1 MFAPED
7 GPQTPDTPLL
17 GDVPAL
23 EAIHSLTGTSAARD
37 GGQLRHSVSN
47 DEVARSYQQLA
58 QIYHDLLS
66 LDSLDALLERL
77 VGTVRRL
84 IPVNGVLIVEA
95 DTPRRE
101 LIPLRADG
109 TWPADFAEKRLP
121 FGDGLIGLAVRYGK
135 PILAN
140 EAHRDPRAGHVV
152 GTPEE
157 EPEAIISLPL
167 VARGVVMG
175 AMSLYREG
183 EGSYFSD
190 FEFELAQSFADAATL
205 AIENARV
212 RAELLDQTRR
222 DELTGVLNRRGFDDL
237 LERVIA
243 TSPSDREIAVL
254 LIDLDEFKR
263 VNDRHGHA
271 CGDNVLRHVARQIT
285 EATRVG
291 DCIGRLGGDEFVI
304 VLSGATR
311 GEADGV
317 AGQIHS
323 VLASTPLIDSHGSI
337 TVSASV
343 GVFVAQAGTAGSA
356 RSMLQRADEA
366 MYDLKRLGST
376 PINRPRTALGHGYG
390 DG

>member
-1 MFAPED
+1 MRY
-7 GPQTPDTPLL
+7 
-17 GDVPAL
+17 
-23 EAIHSLTGTSAARD
+23 SA
-37 GGQLRHSVSN
+37 SS

-84 IPVNGVLIVEA
+84 IPVSSVLIVEA
-95 DTPRRE
+95 DPPRRK

-109 TWPADFAEKRLP
+109 AWPAGFAEQPLP
-121 FGDGLIGLAVRYGK
+121 FGEGLIGLAVRHGK

-167 VARGVVMG
+167 IARGVVIG

-183 EGSYFSD
+183 EGSCFSD
-190 FEFELAQSFADAATL
+190 FEFELAQRFADAATL
-205 AIENARV
+205 AIENART

-222 DELTGVLNRRGFDDL
+222 DELSGALNRRGFDEL

-243 TSPSDREIAVL
+243 TSPPDKQIAVL
-254 LIDLDEFKR
+254 VVDLDEFKR

-271 CGDNVLRHVARQIT
+271 CGDNVLRHVARQIAD
-285 EATRVG
+285 ATRVG
-291 DCIGRLGGDEFVI
+291 DCIGRLGGDEFAI
-304 VLSGATR
+304 VLSDASPE
-311 GEADGV
+311 EADEV
-317 AGQIHS
+317 AARIQS
-323 VLASTPLIDSHGSI
+323 VLASTPLIDAHGSI

-343 GVFVAQAGTAGSA
+343 GAFVAKAGAAGSPQ
-356 RSMLQRADEA
+356 SMLERADEA
-366 MYDLKRLGST
+366 MYELKRLAST
-376 PINRPRTALGHGYG
+376 PIHRLGRT
-390 DG
+390 

>member
-1 MFAPED
+1 M
-7 GPQTPDTPLL
+7 
-17 GDVPAL
+17 
-23 EAIHSLTGTSAARD
+23 
-37 GGQLRHSVSN
+37 
-47 DEVARSYQQLA
+47 
-58 QIYHDLLS
+58 
-66 LDSLDALLERL
+66 
-77 VGTVRRL
+77 
-84 IPVNGVLIVEA
+84 
-95 DTPRRE
+95 
-101 LIPLRADG
+101 
-109 TWPADFAEKRLP
+109 
-121 FGDGLIGLAVRYGK
+121 
-135 PILAN
+135 
-140 EAHRDPRAGHVV
+140 

-167 VARGVVMG
+167 VAHGVVIG

-190 FEFELAQSFADAATL
+190 FEFELAQSFADAVTL
-205 AIENARV
+205 AVENARV

-285 EATRVG
+285 EATRVEE
-291 DCIGRLGGDEFVI
+291 CIGRLGGDEFVI

-311 GEADGV
+311 DEANEV
-317 AGQIHS
+317 AGRIHS

-376 PINRPRTALGHGYG
+376 PINQSREALGLG
-390 DG
+390 

>member
-1 MFAPED
+1 M
-7 GPQTPDTPLL
+7 
-17 GDVPAL
+17 
-23 EAIHSLTGTSAARD
+23 
-37 GGQLRHSVSN
+37 RHPTSN
-47 DEVARSYQQLA
+47 DDVARSYQQLA

-109 TWPADFAEKRLP
+109 TWPADFAEHRLP
-121 FGDGLIGLAVRYGK
+121 FGEGLIGLAVRHGK
-135 PILAN
+135 PVLAN
-140 EAHRDPRAGHVV
+140 EAHRDPRAGHVI

-167 VARGVVMG
+167 VAHGVVIG

-183 EGSYFSD
+183 EGSHFSD

-205 AIENARV
+205 AMENARV
-212 RAELLDQTRR
+212 RAELLDQARR
-222 DELTGVLNRRGFDDL
+222 DELTGVLNRRGLDDL

-243 TSPSDREIAVL
+243 TSASEREIAVL

-263 VNDRHGHA
+263 VNDRHGHD
-271 CGDNVLRHVARQIT
+271 CGDSVLRHVARQVT
-285 EATRVG
+285 EATRMG
-291 DCIGRLGGDEFVI
+291 DCIGRLGGDEFVV
-304 VLSGATR
+304 VLCGATKD
-311 GEADGV
+311 EANAV
-317 AGQIHS
+317 AERIHS
-323 VLASTPLIDSHGSI
+323 GLASTPLIDSHGSI
-337 TVSASV
+337 TVSATV

-356 RSMLQRADEA
+356 RSMLQHADEA
-366 MYDLKRLGST
+366 MYDLKRVGST
-376 PINRPRTALGHGYG
+376 AIGRTRAALGHVYR

>member
-1 MFAPED
+1 M
-7 GPQTPDTPLL
+7 
-17 GDVPAL
+17 
-23 EAIHSLTGTSAARD
+23 
-37 GGQLRHSVSN
+37 RHSVSN
-47 DEVARSYQQLA
+47 DEIARSYQQLA

-84 IPVNGVLIVEA
+84 IPVNHLLIVKA
-95 DTPRRE
+95 DTSRRE

-109 TWPADFAEKRLP
+109 TWPADFAEQRLP
-121 FGDGLIGLAVRYGK
+121 FGEGLIGLAVRHGK

-140 EAHRDPRAGHVV
+140 EAHRDTRAGHVI

-167 VARGVVMG
+167 VAHGVVIG

-237 LERVIA
+237 LESVIA
-243 TSPSDREIAVL
+243 TSPP
-254 LIDLDEFKR
+254 
-263 VNDRHGHA
+263 
-271 CGDNVLRHVARQIT
+271 T
-285 EATRVG
+285 E
-291 DCIGRLGGDEFVI
+291 RLQC
-304 VLSGATR
+304 S
-311 GEADGV
+311 
-317 AGQIHS
+317 
-323 VLASTPLIDSHGSI
+323 
-337 TVSASV
+337 
-343 GVFVAQAGTAGSA
+343 
-356 RSMLQRADEA
+356 
-366 MYDLKRLGST
+366 
-376 PINRPRTALGHGYG
+376 
-390 DG
+390 